1 MLENLSANEME
12 VATKLIFDGLTM
24 AKSTMEQVLQ
34 SPITLEQVDYGSA
47 QDFPDMFEKNCDHI
61 HLIKTELKG
70 ELKGISH
77 LIFSEEEVSKVYQ
90 ACLPGSIL
98 ESNSPESEMIKMGFL
113 TEIDNMVAAAVIT
126 EFANFL
132 NVEIYGNV
140 PELKIMNSSEVDQ
153 FIHADSKDF
162 DSIIHFK
169 ANFQGTELEISPD
182 FIWIFQ
188 NEFMDKIRSIVK

>member
-1 MLENLSANEME
+1 MLEDLSHTEKE

-34 SPITLEQVDYGSA
+34 SPVTLEKVDYGTTENLPLLFNKECEHA
-47 QDFPDMFEKNCDHI
+47 
-61 HLIKTELKG
+61 HLIKTEIKG

-77 LIFSEEEVSKVYQ
+77 LIFSEEEVGRIYE
-90 ACLPGSIL
+90 ACLPADVISG
-98 ESNSPESEMIKMGFL
+98 EAAHSEMMKMGFL

-132 NVEIYGNV
+132 NVEIFGHV
-140 PELKIMNSSEVDQ
+140 PSLKILPADEVNSFLEEESR
-153 FIHADSKDF
+153 DF

-169 ANFQGTELEISPD
+169 ANFQGTELEIAPD

-188 NEFMDKIRSIVK
+188 NEFMDKIKSKI

>member
-1 MLENLSANEME
+1 MLENLSQNEMQ

-34 SPITLEQVDYGSA
+34 SPITLEHVDYGA
-47 QDFPDMFEKNCDHI
+47 AADFPELYAKNCENI

-70 ELKGISH
+70 EMKGISH
-77 LIFSEEEVSKVYQ
+77 LIFSEEEVAKVYK
-90 ACLPGSIL
+90 ACLPESIL
-98 ESNSPESEMIKMGFL
+98 ESDSADSIMMKRGFL

-132 NVEIYGNV
+132 EVEIYGNV
-140 PELKIMNSSEVDQ
+140 PELKVMSSSEVDEYIQ
-153 FIHADSKDF
+153 KDALAF
-162 DSIIHFK
+162 DSIIRFK
-169 ANFQGTELEISPD
+169 ANFQSEELEISPD

-188 NEFMDKIRSIVK
+188 DEFMDKIRNAIN

>member
-1 MLENLSANEME
+1 MLENLSHNEME

-34 SPITLEQVDYGSA
+34 SPITLEQVDYGA
-47 QDFPDMFEKNCDHI
+47 AEDFPDLFAKNCDHI

-70 ELKGISH
+70 EMKGISH
-77 LIFSEEEVSKVYQ
+77 LIFSEEEVSKVYK
-90 ACLPGSIL
+90 ACLPENIL
-98 ESNSPESEMIKMGFL
+98 ASDSPESEMMKMGFL

-132 NVEIYGNV
+132 DVEIYGNV
-140 PELKIMNSSEVDQ
+140 PELKIMSSSEVDEY
-153 FIHADSKDF
+153 IHKDSEDF

-169 ANFQGTELEISPD
+169 ANFQSEELEISPD

-188 NEFMDKIRSIVK
+188 NEFMDKIRNVIK